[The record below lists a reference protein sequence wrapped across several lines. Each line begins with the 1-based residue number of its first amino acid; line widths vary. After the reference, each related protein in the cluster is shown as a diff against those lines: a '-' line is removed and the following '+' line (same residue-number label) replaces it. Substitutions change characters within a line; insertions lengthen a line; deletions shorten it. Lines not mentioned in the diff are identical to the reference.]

1 MRTVKEIELLLNEL
15 QHSIADELEDQD
27 LDFQEW
33 NTHSMVDCVKSVVKT
48 AISMANGG
56 GGTVV
61 FGVADHVVGREK
73 ALPGVPFVVDVHRLG
88 KTVYENTDPKITPVF
103 EELLIPEGTGRLLVM
118 QIYPG
123 VPPYTDSCGR
133 GEVRVGKACRPL
145 TGSFRRKFFVE
156 TGENDYTAEVVA
168 GVPESLLSPVA
179 LGRLRELAASEKAP
193 ADMLQMQ
200 DMDLLA
206 ALGLV
211 RRGRLTR
218 AALLLAG
225 TERAICE
232 HIPSYLWTFL
242 RMKSYTRYSKRDCQF
257 QPLPKSIICIEEHIA
272 SCNAVAGV
280 AYGNFHFESR
290 TYPEK
295 ALREVLLNAFCH
307 ADYRI
312 NSPFMVKVYP
322 DRIEVEN
329 PGGLLAGITPQ
340 NILHHPPASR
350 NPLLVDALVRL
361 RLVNR
366 SNLGMSRMFEAFL
379 IEGKQPPV
387 LEEVGESVR
396 VTMRACSLYPEFCAF
411 IADYSQKGR
420 LFSIDELLV
429 FHHLFSHLEVNV
441 HDAASLSHR
450 GPKDAEDILAKL
462 NREGFLEKVD
472 DELGTY
478 WTLQPEMYQAITGA
492 GYPKRSQRVKAKAAG
507 PRVRKALVRQVL
519 GKEPRLNE
527 NEPRNIFFN

>member
-1 MRTVKEIELLLNEL
+1 MRTVKEIEQLLNGLHLNTADDL
-15 QHSIADELEDQD
+15 QDQD

-33 NTHSMVDCVKSVVKT
+33 NTHSMVDCVKQVVRT
-48 AISMANGG
+48 AICMANGG

-61 FGVADHVVGREK
+61 FGVADRVIGRKK

-103 EELLIPEGTGRLLVM
+103 EEVPIPEGTGRLLVM

-123 VPPYTDSCGR
+123 TPPYTDISGN
-133 GEVRVGKACRPL
+133 GEIRVGTDCRPL

-156 TGENDYTAEVVA
+156 TEERDFTAECVP
-168 GVPESLLSPVA
+168 GVPETMLSPVA
-179 LGRLRELAASEKAP
+179 LGLLRNLAAEEKAP
-193 ADMLQMQ
+193 VDMLQLQ

-206 ALGLV
+206 ALGLL
-211 RRGRLTR
+211 RQGKLTR

-225 TERAICE
+225 TERALCE
-232 HIPSYLWTFL
+232 HIPCYLWTYL
-242 RMKSYTRYSKRDCQF
+242 RMEGYTRYSKRDCQF
-257 QPLPKSIICIEEHIA
+257 QPLPKSIICLEAHLA
-272 SCNAVAGV
+272 SCNAVTRM

-290 TYPEK
+290 TYPKK

-307 ADYRI
+307 ADYQT

-340 NILHHPPASR
+340 NILHHQPAPR
-350 NPLLVDALVRL
+350 NSLLVDALVRL
-361 RLVNR
+361 RLANR
-366 SNLGMSRMFEAFL
+366 SNLGMSRMYEAFL
-379 IEGKQPPV
+379 IEGKQPPA

-396 VTMRACSLYPEFCAF
+396 VTMRAGSLYPEFCAF

-420 LFSIDELLV
+420 LFSVDELLV

-441 HDAASLSHR
+441 HDTAFLSQR
-450 GPKDAEDILAKL
+450 GKKDAEEILAKL
-462 NREGFLEKVD
+462 NMEGLLERAD
-472 DELGTY
+472 DALGTY
-478 WTLQPEMYQAITGA
+478 WTLEPEIYRAITGA
-492 GYPKRSQRVKAKAAG
+492 GYPKRSRRGRQKAAG
-507 PRVRKALVRQVL
+507 ARVLSTLERQVL
-519 GKEPRLNE
+519 GKESRLNE
-527 NEPRNIFFN
+527 NEPRNIYFN